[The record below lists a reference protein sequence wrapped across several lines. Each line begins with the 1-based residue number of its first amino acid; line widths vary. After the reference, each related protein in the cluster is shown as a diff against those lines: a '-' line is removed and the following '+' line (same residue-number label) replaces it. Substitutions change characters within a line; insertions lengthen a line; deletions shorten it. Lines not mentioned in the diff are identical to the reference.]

1 MAVSVR
7 ILADGR
13 SPRFEKWVLIMIRLR
28 NRSAAIRLFVAATA
42 VMVTVAAGVTSTAS
56 ASTLIALDEFND
68 KKGTKLENHPLDSA
82 PSGSAWEIELGDW
95 VINKGTVQEKSKA
108 RVYVS
113 SDYRAVV
120 DVGEPDVSVSAVV
133 KRGRGDQYSGV
144 VGRYAGPVDWV
155 MLFHDG
161 VGDLVLGSKEGTYD
175 FVELGRV
182 PYKWKNGKVHILTL
196 TFSGDDVTALIDGD
210 SVIETSQSAHPDE
223 TYVGIFSR
231 GRGKTSFQQ
240 FSVTAP

>member
-1 MAVSVR
+1 
-7 ILADGR
+7 
-13 SPRFEKWVLIMIRLR
+13 MIRLR

-95 VINKGTVQEKSKA
+95 VINKGTVQEKSRAK
-108 RVYVS
+108 VHVS

-120 DVGEPDVSVSAVV
+120 DVGKSDVSVSAVI
-133 KRGRGDQYSGV
+133 KRGKGDQFYGV
-144 VGRYAGPVDWV
+144 VGRYAGPIDWV
-155 MLFHDG
+155 MFFHDG
-161 VGDLVLGSKEGTYD
+161 VGDLVLGYKESADLG
-175 FVELGRV
+175 VWHPLGRV